1 MVKYF
6 IIMKEL
12 LLNTTLLNKYMVN
25 IIYDYVVADID
36 KLISITQ
43 PYRSQHYITLKIS
56 PFLPYGRWD
65 RDIIVKSIQQ
75 GYKGVSIPKMYYDSW
90 DIDETLDNRL
100 CVYNGEN
107 ENEDDEDGEDD
118 LYLISLK
125 NDERDLYSCSI
136 FNIIEQKDIFNYE
149 ITIKKNN

>member
-56 PFLPYGRWD
+56 PFLPYGR
-65 RDIIVKSIQQ
+65 
-75 GYKGVSIPKMYYDSW
+75 
-90 DIDETLDNRL
+90 
-100 CVYNGEN
+100 
-107 ENEDDEDGEDD
+107 
-118 LYLISLK
+118 
-125 NDERDLYSCSI
+125 
-136 FNIIEQKDIFNYE
+136 
-149 ITIKKNN
+149 

>member
-1 MVKYF
+1 
-6 IIMKEL
+6 MKEL

-25 IIYDYVVADID
+25 IIYDYAIADID
-36 KLISITQ
+36 KLITITQ
-43 PYRSQHYITLKIS
+43 PYRSQNYITLKIS
-56 PFLPYGRWD
+56 LF
-65 RDIIVKSIQQ
+65 DIIVKAIQQ

-107 ENEDDEDGEDD
+107 ENEDDENCEDD

-149 ITIKKNN
+149 IAIKKNN